1 MTEEKQKL
9 VDISPTGAGP
19 GFNYGSE
26 MPQPSSVPS
35 PAPSSAPSDLPPP
48 YTPSVSTNVSDSN
61 ETSKVQEVNK
71 RDRLQRLP
79 SLEKVDEDQEMLGC
93 SDLFGVRSHL
103 HHFYDKTFYKDPSI
117 YEEDDEF
124 GYLLQGPRKRP
135 RLCTSIWW
143 KVFVWIGANFLV
155 FGIIGVLV
163 GYLVPAKTVF
173 VESMANNIEI
183 VDKEAIS
190 FNFNLDVCKL
200 VGLILFCIGGLTLT
214 VALLFPSLLY
224 QYCDGGGMVIQDA
237 AFRVRVL
244 GEEPIKSPVD
254 RNVPATSTL
263 TGVQPDR
270 KVDESIVTQE
280 GMMAME

>member
-1 MTEEKQKL
+1 MEEKNNL
-9 VDISPTGAGP
+9 IDLSPKSDGP
-19 GFNYGSE
+19 GYDYGSE
-26 MPQPSSVPS
+26 MAQPASVP
-35 PAPSSAPSDLPPP
+35 PSNPPPP
-48 YTPSVSTNVSDSN
+48 YAPAFSTTISDSCADN
-61 ETSKVQEVNK
+61 NKIHDVNK

-124 GYLLQGPRKRP
+124 GYLLQGPRKRR

-224 QYCDGGGMVIQDA
+224 QYCDGSSLVMQDA

-254 RNVPATSTL
+254 RHVPATSTL

-280 GMMAME
+280 GMMSME